1 MLRHADAVDIATET
15 TPAGA
20 GPFARVGAG
29 VRATATLNAA
39 DFRRGLLSMADKII
53 EVEARLN
60 ALDAAVGD
68 GDHGITMRLGFEAV
82 KERVTQLEDNATF
95 DRLLGESAQAF
106 MGVTGGAIG
115 VILAKMLMGAG
126 SALRGVSE
134 FGTPELSLMLAGMET
149 AVGKAGK
156 AKPGD
161 KTILDGIHAARE
173 AAEAAAQSKQ
183 SLSVALTAAA
193 SAAEAAAERTA
204 GMVCRVGRASRLGER
219 TLGHPDPGAVSFS
232 IMLRAFEQGAG
243 GG

>member
-1 MLRHADAVDIATET
+1 MSV
-15 TPAGA
+15 
-20 GPFARVGAG
+20 
-29 VRATATLNAA
+29 TLNAA
-39 DFRRGLLSMADKII
+39 DFRRGLLAMADKII

-82 KERVTQLEDNATF
+82 KQRLTQLEDSATF
-95 DRLLGESAQAF
+95 DRLLVEAAQAF

-161 KTILDGIHAARE
+161 KTILDGVHAARE
-173 AAEAAAQSKQ
+173 AAEASAQAKQ

-232 IMLRAFEQGAG
+232 IMLRAFEQSVGAS
-243 GG
+243 

>member
-1 MLRHADAVDIATET
+1 
-15 TPAGA
+15 
-20 GPFARVGAG
+20 
-29 VRATATLNAA
+29 
-39 DFRRGLLSMADKII
+39 MADKII

-82 KERVTQLEDNATF
+82 KERLAQLEDNATF
-95 DRLLGESAQAF
+95 DRLLIEAAQAF

-115 VILAKMLMGAG
+115 IILAKMLMGAG

-134 FGTPELSLMLAGMET
+134 FGTHELRLMLAGMET

-173 AAEAAAQSKQ
+173 VAEAADQSKQ
-183 SLSVALTAAA
+183 SLSVALPAAA

-204 GMVCRVGRASRLGER
+204 GMVCRIGRASRLGER
-219 TLGHPDPGAVSFS
+219 TRGHPDPGAVSFS
-232 IMLRAFEQGAG
+232 IMLRAFELGAAAG
-243 GG
+243 

>member
-1 MLRHADAVDIATET
+1 M
-15 TPAGA
+15 
-20 GPFARVGAG
+20 
-29 VRATATLNAA
+29 TATLNAA
-39 DFRRGLLSMADKII
+39 DFRRGLLSVADKII

-82 KERVTQLEDNATF
+82 KQRLTQLEDDAAF
-95 DRLLGESAQAF
+95 DRLLTEAAQAF

-115 VILAKMLMGAG
+115 VILAKMLMGG
-126 SALRGVSE
+126 GTALRGVSE

-173 AAEAAAQSKQ
+173 AADAAAQSKHP
-183 SLSVALTAAA
+183 LSVALPAAA

-204 GMVCRVGRASRLGER
+204 RMVCRIGRASRLGER

-232 IMLRAFEQGAG
+232 IMLRAFELGAAAG
-243 GG
+243 